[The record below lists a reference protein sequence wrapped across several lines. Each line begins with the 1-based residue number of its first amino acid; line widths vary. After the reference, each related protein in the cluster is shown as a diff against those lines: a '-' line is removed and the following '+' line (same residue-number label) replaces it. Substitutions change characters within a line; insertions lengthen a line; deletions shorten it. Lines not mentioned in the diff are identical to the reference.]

1 MDGDEIQKAFE
12 AKHEKFLAKT
22 LKTVESAPA
31 TAMTREMKDRQ
42 SFEDDQR
49 RKEIVEGAPFSANFA
64 SVSAVLRPGEVPA
77 GYPKP
82 LEERVDSL
90 ARNVVPLNGK
100 ETKVTRSPLEEGLDA
115 LEKMGVRLK
124 VPAVGSVPSPDELEI
139 RFKFH
144 AADAAKA
151 ERHRDVRQ
159 KCYALAEFLCKECP
173 ASRELSIALTKVE
186 EVMLWANAAIAR
198 RG

>member
-12 AKHEKFLAKT
+12 AKHEKFLAEA
-22 LKTVESAPA
+22 LKTEAVESV
-31 TAMTREMKDRQ
+31 M
-42 SFEDDQR
+42 
-49 RKEIVEGAPFSANFA
+49 
-64 SVSAVLRPGEVPA
+64 VSTVLRPGEVPA

-90 ARNVVPLNGK
+90 SRNAGPMNGK
-100 ETKVTRSPLEEGLDA
+100 EAPTKVTAWEEGLVA
-115 LEKMGVRLK
+115 LDKMAKSREVK
-124 VPAVGSVPSPDELEI
+124 IVQDFESPDLEI

-144 AADAAKA
+144 AADAAKQ

-159 KCYALAEFLCKECP
+159 KCWALAEFICKECP
-173 ASRELSIALTKVE
+173 PSRELSIALTKVE

>member
-12 AKHEKFLAKT
+12 AKHEKFLEKVI
-22 LKTVESAPA
+22 KSETVESV
-31 TAMTREMKDRQ
+31 M
-42 SFEDDQR
+42 
-49 RKEIVEGAPFSANFA
+49 
-64 SVSAVLRPGEVPA
+64 VSTVLRPGEVPA
-77 GYPKP
+77 GHQRP
-82 LEERVDSL
+82 LEHIVDSL
-90 ARNVVPLNGK
+90 ARNVGPLNGK
-100 ETKVTRSPLEEGLDA
+100 EAPTKRTPLLEGLET
-115 LEKMGVRLK
+115 LEKMAKTDKYPVVRDTE
-124 VPAVGSVPSPDELEI
+124 SPDLET